1 MTQVRNNLY
10 FNDHATINALGI
22 STTIPSDRLISMHTT
37 GANKIMICFEDMDN
51 DGDDNDHV
59 ELTLTNEATNL
70 LDSQTRK
77 RVLDKMASLANSI
90 NRAGFTNVTDT
101 INGVHADVKILSS
114 AITKS

>member
-1 MTQVRNNLY
+1 MQIRNNLY

-22 STTIPSDRLISMHTT
+22 ATTFPSDRLISIHTT
-37 GANKIMICFEDMDN
+37 GANAITVCFFDMDN

-59 ELTLTNEATNL
+59 ALTLTNESTNL
-70 LDSQTRK
+70 LDSQTRR
-77 RVLDKMASLANSI
+77 RVMNVMARLANSTS
-90 NRAGFTNVTDT
+90 RDGFTNVTDT

>member
-1 MTQVRNNLY
+1 MQIRNNLY

-22 STTIPSDRLISMHTT
+22 ATTFPSDRLISMHTT
-37 GANKIMICFEDMDN
+37 GANAITVCFFDMDN

-59 ELTLTNEATNL
+59 ALTLTNESTNL
-70 LDSQTRK
+70 LVSQTRR
-77 RVLDKMASLANSI
+77 RVMNVMARLANSTS
-90 NRAGFTNVTDT
+90 RDGFTNVTDT

>member
-1 MTQVRNNLY
+1 MHIRNNLY

-22 STTIPSDRLISMHTT
+22 ATTFPSDRLISMHTT
-37 GANKIMICFEDMDN
+37 GANAITVCFFDMDN

-59 ELTLTNEATNL
+59 ALTLTNESTNL
-70 LDSQTRK
+70 LDSQTRR
-77 RVLDKMASLANSI
+77 RVMNVMARLANSTS
-90 NRAGFTNVTDT
+90 RDGFTNVTDT

>member
-1 MTQVRNNLY
+1 MQIRNNLY

-22 STTIPSDRLISMHTT
+22 ATTFPSDRLISMHTT
-37 GANKIMICFEDMDN
+37 GANAITICFFDMDN

-59 ELTLTNEATNL
+59 ALTLTNESTNL
-70 LDSQTRK
+70 LDSQTRR
-77 RVLDKMASLANSI
+77 RVMNVMARLANSTS
-90 NRAGFTNVTDT
+90 RDGFTNVTDT